1 LLVRFIMSPY
11 REVFNM
17 SVDDELEKIKQN
29 MFKRMMST
37 QPPKAST
44 LKAGTVNELSDANF
58 QKAISEAALPVLV
71 DFWAE
76 WCAPCRMMA
85 PVVDSLA
92 SELSGRAFLAKL
104 NVDHNPVTAAR
115 YSVMSIPNFIVFKG
129 GRPAG
134 QVVGAAGKSSLVQ
147 LVQRATLYF

>member
-1 LLVRFIMSPY
+1 
-11 REVFNM
+11 M
-17 SVDDELEKIKQN
+17 SVDDELEKIKQS
-29 MFKRMMST
+29 MLKRMMSPH
-37 QPPKAST
+37 PPKAST

-58 QKAISEAALPVLV
+58 QKAISETALPVLV

-92 SELSGRAFLAKL
+92 SEFSGRAFFAKL
-104 NVDHNPVTAAR
+104 NVDHNPVMATR
-115 YSVMSIPNFIVFKG
+115 YGVMSIPNFIVFKG

-134 QVVGAAGKSSLVQ
+134 QVVGAAGKPSLAQ
-147 LVQRATLYF
+147 LVQRATL

>member
-1 LLVRFIMSPY
+1 MLVRFITRPY
-11 REVFNM
+11 REAFNM
-17 SVDDELEKIKQN
+17 SVDDELEKIKQS
-29 MFKRMMST
+29 MLKRMMSPH
-37 QPPKAST
+37 PPKAST

-58 QKAISEAALPVLV
+58 QKAISETALPVLV

-92 SELSGRAFLAKL
+92 SEFSGRAFFAKL
-104 NVDHNPVTAAR
+104 NVDHNPVTATR
-115 YSVMSIPNFIVFKG
+115 YGVMSIPNFIVFKG

-134 QVVGAAGKSSLVQ
+134 QVVGAAGKPSLAQ
-147 LVQRATLYF
+147 LVQRATL

>member
-1 LLVRFIMSPY
+1 
-11 REVFNM
+11 M

-29 MFKRMMST
+29 MLKWMMSP
-37 QPPKAST
+37 QPPKTST
-44 LKAGTVNELSDANF
+44 LRTGTVNELSDANF
-58 QKAISEAALPVLV
+58 QKTITETALPVLV

-85 PVVDSLA
+85 PIVDSLA

-115 YSVMSIPNFIVFKG
+115 YGVMSIPNFIVFKG

-134 QVVGAAGKSSLVQ
+134 QVVGAAGKPSLVQ
-147 LVQRATLYF
+147 LVQRATL

>member
-1 LLVRFIMSPY
+1 
-11 REVFNM
+11 M

-29 MFKRMMST
+29 MLKRMMNPK
-37 QPPKAST
+37 PPKASA

-58 QKAISEAALPVLV
+58 QKSVSETTIPVLV

-85 PVVDSLA
+85 PIVDSLA

-104 NVDHNPVTAAR
+104 NVDNNPVTATR
-115 YSVMSIPNFIVFKG
+115 YGVMSIPNFIVFKG

-134 QVVGAAGKSSLVQ
+134 QVVGAAGKPSLVQ
-147 LVQRATLYF
+147 LVQRATL

>member
-1 LLVRFIMSPY
+1 
-11 REVFNM
+11 M
-17 SVDDELEKIKQN
+17 SVDDELEKIKQS
-29 MFKRMMST
+29 MLKRMMSPH
-37 QPPKAST
+37 PPKAST

-58 QKAISEAALPVLV
+58 QKAISETALPVLV

-92 SELSGRAFLAKL
+92 SEFSGRAFFAKL
-104 NVDHNPVTAAR
+104 NVDHNPVTATR
-115 YSVMSIPNFIVFKG
+115 YGVMSIPNFIVFKG

-134 QVVGAAGKSSLVQ
+134 QVVGAAGKPSLAQ
-147 LVQRATLYF
+147 LVQRATL

>member
-1 LLVRFIMSPY
+1 MLRFITRLY
-11 REVFNM
+11 QEAFNM

-29 MFKRMMST
+29 MLKRMMS
-37 QPPKAST
+37 PPPNRAST
-44 LKAGTVNELSDANF
+44 LKAGAVNELSDANF
-58 QKAISEAALPVLV
+58 QKAITETALPVLV

-92 SELSGRAFLAKL
+92 SEFSGRAFFAKL
-104 NVDHNPVTAAR
+104 NVDHNSVTAAR
-115 YSVMSIPNFIVFKG
+115 YGVMSIPNFIVFKG

-134 QVVGAAGKSSLVQ
+134 QVVGAAGKPSLAQ
-147 LVQRATLYF
+147 LVQRAIF